1 MSTLLQ
7 SLQQSGPLAI
17 SILLLLLICSV
28 SVWTILISKILVWKK
43 YRSSNKDVLRN
54 FEEVNNLFQFIE
66 QTKQCS
72 EGPVQRFV
80 IDASQEIDQLKPLT
94 HSKIEYRSELIE
106 LLDRSFEAMVVHEE
120 LKLRTGQ
127 STLATISVTAPF
139 VGLLGTVLGVIDT
152 FQGISQ
158 LQSVELTVVG
168 PGISEA
174 LVATGAGLFAAIP
187 AVVAYNLFNAYIR
200 DSIEQIES
208 LSLKFLQ
215 RLHLQFLLTNEKKAT
230 RKDLSPTV
238 REFALICLMVYQY
251 LPKLGGSLNSDHFKR
266 MEHAKKLLTRIHD
279 ERGVSTLQQQL
290 HNAIEYVKTKPI
302 QAPDRGRKSREEREA
317 AEAVP
322 TFFKG
327 DVPEERDFKSNKDEK
342 EVQSNIF
349 SRNLPKDKE
358 F

>member
-1 MSTLLQ
+1 MSPLLQ

-72 EGPVQRFV
+72 EGPLQRFV

-106 LLDRSFEAMVVHEE
+106 LLERSFEAMVVHEE

-200 DSIEQIES
+200 DSVEQIES

-215 RLHLQFLLTNEKKAT
+215 RLHLQFLLTNEKK
-230 RKDLSPTV
+230 
-238 REFALICLMVYQY
+238 
-251 LPKLGGSLNSDHFKR
+251 N
-266 MEHAKKLLTRIHD
+266 
-279 ERGVSTLQQQL
+279 
-290 HNAIEYVKTKPI
+290 
-302 QAPDRGRKSREEREA
+302 
-317 AEAVP
+317 
-322 TFFKG
+322 
-327 DVPEERDFKSNKDEK
+327 
-342 EVQSNIF
+342 
-349 SRNLPKDKE
+349 
-358 F
+358 

>member
-1 MSTLLQ
+1 MSPLLQ

-17 SILLLLLICSV
+17 SILLLLLLCSV

-80 IDASQEIDQLKPLT
+80 IDASHEIDQLKPLT

-215 RLHLQFLLTNEKKAT
+215 RLHLQFLLTNEKK
-230 RKDLSPTV
+230 
-238 REFALICLMVYQY
+238 
-251 LPKLGGSLNSDHFKR
+251 N
-266 MEHAKKLLTRIHD
+266 
-279 ERGVSTLQQQL
+279 
-290 HNAIEYVKTKPI
+290 
-302 QAPDRGRKSREEREA
+302 
-317 AEAVP
+317 
-322 TFFKG
+322 
-327 DVPEERDFKSNKDEK
+327 
-342 EVQSNIF
+342 
-349 SRNLPKDKE
+349 
-358 F
+358 

>member
-1 MSTLLQ
+1 MSPLLQ

-43 YRSSNKDVLRN
+43 YRSSNKDVLRI
-54 FEEVNNLFQFIE
+54 FEEENNLVQFIE

-72 EGPVQRFV
+72 EGPLQRFV
-80 IDASQEIDQLKPLT
+80 IEANQEIDQIKPLT
-94 HSKIEYRSELIE
+94 ESKIEHRSELID
-106 LLDRSFEAMVVHEE
+106 LLDRSFEAMIVHEE

-187 AVVAYNLFNAYIR
+187 AVVAYNLFNSYIR

-215 RLHLQFLLTNEKKAT
+215 RLHLQFLLTNEKK
-230 RKDLSPTV
+230 
-238 REFALICLMVYQY
+238 
-251 LPKLGGSLNSDHFKR
+251 N
-266 MEHAKKLLTRIHD
+266 
-279 ERGVSTLQQQL
+279 
-290 HNAIEYVKTKPI
+290 
-302 QAPDRGRKSREEREA
+302 
-317 AEAVP
+317 
-322 TFFKG
+322 
-327 DVPEERDFKSNKDEK
+327 
-342 EVQSNIF
+342 
-349 SRNLPKDKE
+349 
-358 F
+358 

>member
-1 MSTLLQ
+1 MSPLLH

-43 YRSSNKDVLRN
+43 YRSSNTDVLRI
-54 FEEVNNLFQFIE
+54 FEEENNLVQFIE

-72 EGPVQRFV
+72 EGPLQRFV
-80 IDASQEIDQLKPLT
+80 IDANHEIDQVKPLT
-94 HSKIEYRSELIE
+94 QSKIEHRSELID
-106 LLDRSFEAMVVHEE
+106 LLDRSFEAMIVHEE

-187 AVVAYNLFNAYIR
+187 AVVAYNLFNSYIR
-200 DSIEQIES
+200 DSVEQIES

-215 RLHLQFLLTNEKKAT
+215 HLHLQFLLTNEKK
-230 RKDLSPTV
+230 
-238 REFALICLMVYQY
+238 
-251 LPKLGGSLNSDHFKR
+251 N
-266 MEHAKKLLTRIHD
+266 
-279 ERGVSTLQQQL
+279 
-290 HNAIEYVKTKPI
+290 
-302 QAPDRGRKSREEREA
+302 
-317 AEAVP
+317 
-322 TFFKG
+322 
-327 DVPEERDFKSNKDEK
+327 
-342 EVQSNIF
+342 
-349 SRNLPKDKE
+349 
-358 F
+358 

>member
-1 MSTLLQ
+1 MSPLLQ

-43 YRSSNKDVLRN
+43 YRSSNKVVLRI
-54 FEEVNNLFQFIE
+54 FEEENNLFKFIE
-66 QTKQCS
+66 QTKQCF

-80 IDASQEIDQLKPLT
+80 IDASQEIDLLKPLT
-94 HSKIEYRSELIE
+94 QSKNEYRSELID
-106 LLDRSFEAMVVHEE
+106 LLDRSFEAMLVHEE

-200 DSIEQIES
+200 DSIEQIEG

-215 RLHLQFLLTNEKKAT
+215 RLHLQLLLTNEKK
-230 RKDLSPTV
+230 
-238 REFALICLMVYQY
+238 
-251 LPKLGGSLNSDHFKR
+251 N
-266 MEHAKKLLTRIHD
+266 
-279 ERGVSTLQQQL
+279 
-290 HNAIEYVKTKPI
+290 
-302 QAPDRGRKSREEREA
+302 
-317 AEAVP
+317 
-322 TFFKG
+322 
-327 DVPEERDFKSNKDEK
+327 
-342 EVQSNIF
+342 
-349 SRNLPKDKE
+349 
-358 F
+358 

>member
-1 MSTLLQ
+1 MSPLLQ

-28 SVWTILISKILVWKK
+28 SVWTILISKILIWKK
-43 YRSSNKDVLRN
+43 YRSSNKNVLRN

-215 RLHLQFLLTNEKKAT
+215 RLHLQFLLTNEKK
-230 RKDLSPTV
+230 
-238 REFALICLMVYQY
+238 
-251 LPKLGGSLNSDHFKR
+251 N
-266 MEHAKKLLTRIHD
+266 
-279 ERGVSTLQQQL
+279 
-290 HNAIEYVKTKPI
+290 
-302 QAPDRGRKSREEREA
+302 
-317 AEAVP
+317 
-322 TFFKG
+322 
-327 DVPEERDFKSNKDEK
+327 
-342 EVQSNIF
+342 
-349 SRNLPKDKE
+349 
-358 F
+358 

>member
-1 MSTLLQ
+1 MSPLLL

-43 YRSSNKDVLRN
+43 YRSSNKDVLRI

-80 IDASQEIDQLKPLT
+80 IGASKEIDQLKPLT

-106 LLDRSFEAMVVHEE
+106 LLDRSFEAMIVYEE
-120 LKLRTGQ
+120 LKLRTAQ

-187 AVVAYNLFNAYIR
+187 AVFAYNLFNAFIR
-200 DSIEQIES
+200 DSVEQI
-208 LSLKFLQ
+208 
-215 RLHLQFLLTNEKKAT
+215 
-230 RKDLSPTV
+230 
-238 REFALICLMVYQY
+238 
-251 LPKLGGSLNSDHFKR
+251 
-266 MEHAKKLLTRIHD
+266 
-279 ERGVSTLQQQL
+279 
-290 HNAIEYVKTKPI
+290 
-302 QAPDRGRKSREEREA
+302 
-317 AEAVP
+317 
-322 TFFKG
+322 
-327 DVPEERDFKSNKDEK
+327 
-342 EVQSNIF
+342 
-349 SRNLPKDKE
+349 
-358 F
+358 

>member
-1 MSTLLQ
+1 MSPLLQ

-43 YRSSNKDVLRN
+43 YRSSNKDVLRI
-54 FEEVNNLFQFIE
+54 FEEENNLVQFIE

-72 EGPVQRFV
+72 EGPLQRFV
-80 IDASQEIDQLKPLT
+80 IDANHEIDQVKPLAQ
-94 HSKIEYRSELIE
+94 SKIEHRYELIY
-106 LLDRSFEAMVVHEE
+106 LLDRSFEAMIVHEE

-174 LVATGAGLFAAIP
+174 LVATGAGLFSAIP
-187 AVVAYNLFNAYIR
+187 AVVAYNLFNSYIR
-200 DSIEQIES
+200 DSVEQIES

-215 RLHLQFLLTNEKKAT
+215 RLHLQFLLTNEKK
-230 RKDLSPTV
+230 
-238 REFALICLMVYQY
+238 
-251 LPKLGGSLNSDHFKR
+251 N
-266 MEHAKKLLTRIHD
+266 
-279 ERGVSTLQQQL
+279 
-290 HNAIEYVKTKPI
+290 
-302 QAPDRGRKSREEREA
+302 
-317 AEAVP
+317 
-322 TFFKG
+322 
-327 DVPEERDFKSNKDEK
+327 
-342 EVQSNIF
+342 
-349 SRNLPKDKE
+349 
-358 F
+358 

>member
-1 MSTLLQ
+1 MSPLLQ

-17 SILLLLLICSV
+17 SILLLLLVCSV

-215 RLHLQFLLTNEKKAT
+215 RLHLQFLLTNEKK
-230 RKDLSPTV
+230 
-238 REFALICLMVYQY
+238 
-251 LPKLGGSLNSDHFKR
+251 N
-266 MEHAKKLLTRIHD
+266 
-279 ERGVSTLQQQL
+279 
-290 HNAIEYVKTKPI
+290 
-302 QAPDRGRKSREEREA
+302 
-317 AEAVP
+317 
-322 TFFKG
+322 
-327 DVPEERDFKSNKDEK
+327 
-342 EVQSNIF
+342 
-349 SRNLPKDKE
+349 
-358 F
+358 

>member
-1 MSTLLQ
+1 MSPLLQ

-28 SVWTILISKILVWKK
+28 SVWTILISRILVWKK
-43 YRSSNKDVLRN
+43 YRSSNKEALRI
-54 FEEVNNLFQFIE
+54 FEEVNSLFQFIE

-72 EGPVQRFV
+72 EGPVQKFV
-80 IDASQEIDQLKPLT
+80 MNASQEIDQLQPLT
-94 HSKIEYRSELIE
+94 QSKIEYRSELIE
-106 LLDRSFEAMVVHEE
+106 LLDRSFEAMIVHEE
-120 LKLRTGQ
+120 LELRTGQ

-187 AVVAYNLFNAYIR
+187 AVVAYNLFNAYIH

-215 RLHLQFLLTNEKKAT
+215 RLHLQFLLTNEKK
-230 RKDLSPTV
+230 
-238 REFALICLMVYQY
+238 
-251 LPKLGGSLNSDHFKR
+251 N
-266 MEHAKKLLTRIHD
+266 
-279 ERGVSTLQQQL
+279 
-290 HNAIEYVKTKPI
+290 
-302 QAPDRGRKSREEREA
+302 
-317 AEAVP
+317 
-322 TFFKG
+322 
-327 DVPEERDFKSNKDEK
+327 
-342 EVQSNIF
+342 
-349 SRNLPKDKE
+349 
-358 F
+358 

>member
-1 MSTLLQ
+1 MSPLLQ

-28 SVWTILISKILVWKK
+28 SVWTIFISKILVWKK
-43 YRSSNKDVLRN
+43 YRSSNKDVLRI
-54 FEEVNNLFQFIE
+54 FEEEDNLVQFIE

-72 EGPVQRFV
+72 EGPLQRFV
-80 IDASQEIDQLKPLT
+80 IDANHEIDQVKPLT
-94 HSKIEYRSELIE
+94 QSKIEHRSELID
-106 LLDRSFEAMVVHEE
+106 LLDRSFEAMIVHEE

-187 AVVAYNLFNAYIR
+187 AVVAYNLFNSYIR
-200 DSIEQIES
+200 DSVEQIES

-215 RLHLQFLLTNEKKAT
+215 RLHLQFLLTNEKK
-230 RKDLSPTV
+230 
-238 REFALICLMVYQY
+238 
-251 LPKLGGSLNSDHFKR
+251 N
-266 MEHAKKLLTRIHD
+266 
-279 ERGVSTLQQQL
+279 
-290 HNAIEYVKTKPI
+290 
-302 QAPDRGRKSREEREA
+302 
-317 AEAVP
+317 
-322 TFFKG
+322 
-327 DVPEERDFKSNKDEK
+327 
-342 EVQSNIF
+342 
-349 SRNLPKDKE
+349 
-358 F
+358 

>member
-1 MSTLLQ
+1 MSPLLQ

-28 SVWTILISKILVWKK
+28 SVWTIFISKILVWKK
-43 YRSSNKDVLRN
+43 YRSSNKDILRI
-54 FEEVNNLFQFIE
+54 FEEENNLVQFIE

-72 EGPVQRFV
+72 EGPLQRFV
-80 IDASQEIDQLKPLT
+80 IDANHEIDQVKPLT
-94 HSKIEYRSELIE
+94 QSKIEHRSELID
-106 LLDRSFEAMVVHEE
+106 LLDRSFEAMIVHEE

-187 AVVAYNLFNAYIR
+187 AVVAYNLFNSYIR
-200 DSIEQIES
+200 DSLEQIES

-215 RLHLQFLLTNEKKAT
+215 RLHLQFLLTNEKK
-230 RKDLSPTV
+230 
-238 REFALICLMVYQY
+238 
-251 LPKLGGSLNSDHFKR
+251 N
-266 MEHAKKLLTRIHD
+266 
-279 ERGVSTLQQQL
+279 
-290 HNAIEYVKTKPI
+290 
-302 QAPDRGRKSREEREA
+302 
-317 AEAVP
+317 
-322 TFFKG
+322 
-327 DVPEERDFKSNKDEK
+327 
-342 EVQSNIF
+342 
-349 SRNLPKDKE
+349 
-358 F
+358 

>member
-1 MSTLLQ
+1 MSPLLE

-215 RLHLQFLLTNEKKAT
+215 RLHLQFLLTNEKK
-230 RKDLSPTV
+230 
-238 REFALICLMVYQY
+238 
-251 LPKLGGSLNSDHFKR
+251 N
-266 MEHAKKLLTRIHD
+266 
-279 ERGVSTLQQQL
+279 
-290 HNAIEYVKTKPI
+290 
-302 QAPDRGRKSREEREA
+302 
-317 AEAVP
+317 
-322 TFFKG
+322 
-327 DVPEERDFKSNKDEK
+327 
-342 EVQSNIF
+342 
-349 SRNLPKDKE
+349 
-358 F
+358 

>member
-1 MSTLLQ
+1 MSPLLQ

-43 YRSSNKDVLRN
+43 YRSSNKNVLRI
-54 FEEVNNLFQFIE
+54 FEEENNLVQFIE
-66 QTKQCS
+66 ETKQCS
-72 EGPVQRFV
+72 EGPLQRFV
-80 IDASQEIDQLKPLT
+80 IDANHEIDQVKPLT
-94 HSKIEYRSELIE
+94 QLKIEHRSELID
-106 LLDRSFEAMVVHEE
+106 LLDRSFEAMIVHEE

-187 AVVAYNLFNAYIR
+187 AVVAYNLFNSYIR
-200 DSIEQIES
+200 DSVEQIES

-215 RLHLQFLLTNEKKAT
+215 RLHLQFLLTNEKK
-230 RKDLSPTV
+230 
-238 REFALICLMVYQY
+238 
-251 LPKLGGSLNSDHFKR
+251 N
-266 MEHAKKLLTRIHD
+266 
-279 ERGVSTLQQQL
+279 
-290 HNAIEYVKTKPI
+290 
-302 QAPDRGRKSREEREA
+302 
-317 AEAVP
+317 
-322 TFFKG
+322 
-327 DVPEERDFKSNKDEK
+327 
-342 EVQSNIF
+342 
-349 SRNLPKDKE
+349 
-358 F
+358 

>member
-1 MSTLLQ
+1 MSPLLQ

-28 SVWTILISKILVWKK
+28 SVWTILISKILVWRK
-43 YRSSNKDVLRN
+43 YRSSNKDVLRI
-54 FEEVNNLFQFIE
+54 FEEENNLVQFIE

-72 EGPVQRFV
+72 EGPLQRFV
-80 IDASQEIDQLKPLT
+80 IDANHEIDQVKPLT
-94 HSKIEYRSELIE
+94 QSKIEHRSELID
-106 LLDRSFEAMVVHEE
+106 LLDRSFEAMIVHEE

-187 AVVAYNLFNAYIR
+187 AVFAYNLFNSHIR
-200 DSIEQIES
+200 DSVEQIES

-215 RLHLQFLLTNEKKAT
+215 RLHLQFLLTNEKK
-230 RKDLSPTV
+230 
-238 REFALICLMVYQY
+238 
-251 LPKLGGSLNSDHFKR
+251 N
-266 MEHAKKLLTRIHD
+266 
-279 ERGVSTLQQQL
+279 
-290 HNAIEYVKTKPI
+290 
-302 QAPDRGRKSREEREA
+302 
-317 AEAVP
+317 
-322 TFFKG
+322 
-327 DVPEERDFKSNKDEK
+327 
-342 EVQSNIF
+342 
-349 SRNLPKDKE
+349 
-358 F
+358 

>member
-1 MSTLLQ
+1 MSPLLH

-43 YRSSNKDVLRN
+43 YRSSNTDVLRI
-54 FEEVNNLFQFIE
+54 FEEENNLVQFIE

-72 EGPVQRFV
+72 EGPLQRFV
-80 IDASQEIDQLKPLT
+80 IDANHEIDQVKPLT
-94 HSKIEYRSELIE
+94 QSQIEHRSELID
-106 LLDRSFEAMVVHEE
+106 LLDRSFEAMIVHEE

-187 AVVAYNLFNAYIR
+187 AVVAYNLFNSYIR
-200 DSIEQIES
+200 DSVEQIES

-215 RLHLQFLLTNEKKAT
+215 HLHLQFLLTNEKK
-230 RKDLSPTV
+230 
-238 REFALICLMVYQY
+238 
-251 LPKLGGSLNSDHFKR
+251 N
-266 MEHAKKLLTRIHD
+266 
-279 ERGVSTLQQQL
+279 
-290 HNAIEYVKTKPI
+290 
-302 QAPDRGRKSREEREA
+302 
-317 AEAVP
+317 
-322 TFFKG
+322 
-327 DVPEERDFKSNKDEK
+327 
-342 EVQSNIF
+342 
-349 SRNLPKDKE
+349 
-358 F
+358 

>member
-1 MSTLLQ
+1 MSPLLQ

-43 YRSSNKDVLRN
+43 YRSSNKVVLRI
-54 FEEVNNLFQFIE
+54 FEEENNLVKFIE
-66 QTKQCS
+66 QTKQCF

-80 IDASQEIDQLKPLT
+80 IDASQEIDLLKPLT
-94 HSKIEYRSELIE
+94 HSKNEYRSELID
-106 LLDRSFEAMVVHEE
+106 LLDRSFEAMLVHEE

-215 RLHLQFLLTNEKKAT
+215 RLHLQILLTNEKK
-230 RKDLSPTV
+230 
-238 REFALICLMVYQY
+238 
-251 LPKLGGSLNSDHFKR
+251 N
-266 MEHAKKLLTRIHD
+266 
-279 ERGVSTLQQQL
+279 
-290 HNAIEYVKTKPI
+290 
-302 QAPDRGRKSREEREA
+302 
-317 AEAVP
+317 
-322 TFFKG
+322 
-327 DVPEERDFKSNKDEK
+327 
-342 EVQSNIF
+342 
-349 SRNLPKDKE
+349 
-358 F
+358 

>member
-1 MSTLLQ
+1 MSPLLQ

-43 YRSSNKDVLRN
+43 YRSSNKDVLRI
-54 FEEVNNLFQFIE
+54 FEELNNLFQFIE

-72 EGPVQRFV
+72 EGPLQRFV

-187 AVVAYNLFNAYIR
+187 AVVAYNLFNAYIH

-215 RLHLQFLLTNEKKAT
+215 RLHLQILLTNEKK
-230 RKDLSPTV
+230 
-238 REFALICLMVYQY
+238 
-251 LPKLGGSLNSDHFKR
+251 N
-266 MEHAKKLLTRIHD
+266 
-279 ERGVSTLQQQL
+279 
-290 HNAIEYVKTKPI
+290 
-302 QAPDRGRKSREEREA
+302 
-317 AEAVP
+317 
-322 TFFKG
+322 
-327 DVPEERDFKSNKDEK
+327 
-342 EVQSNIF
+342 
-349 SRNLPKDKE
+349 
-358 F
+358 

>member
-1 MSTLLQ
+1 MSPLLQ

-215 RLHLQFLLTNEKKAT
+215 RLHLQFLLTNEK
-230 RKDLSPTV
+230 
-238 REFALICLMVYQY
+238 
-251 LPKLGGSLNSDHFKR
+251 N
-266 MEHAKKLLTRIHD
+266 
-279 ERGVSTLQQQL
+279 
-290 HNAIEYVKTKPI
+290 N
-302 QAPDRGRKSREEREA
+302 
-317 AEAVP
+317 
-322 TFFKG
+322 
-327 DVPEERDFKSNKDEK
+327 
-342 EVQSNIF
+342 
-349 SRNLPKDKE
+349 
-358 F
+358 

>member
-1 MSTLLQ
+1 MSPLLH

-43 YRSSNKDVLRN
+43 YRSSNKDVLRI
-54 FEEVNNLFQFIE
+54 FEEENNLVQFIE

-72 EGPVQRFV
+72 EGPLQRFV
-80 IDASQEIDQLKPLT
+80 IDANHEIDQVKPLT
-94 HSKIEYRSELIE
+94 QSKIEHRSELID
-106 LLDRSFEAMVVHEE
+106 LLDRSFEAMIVHEE

-187 AVVAYNLFNAYIR
+187 AVVAYNLFNSYIR
-200 DSIEQIES
+200 DSVEQIES

-215 RLHLQFLLTNEKKAT
+215 HLHLQFLLTNEKK
-230 RKDLSPTV
+230 
-238 REFALICLMVYQY
+238 
-251 LPKLGGSLNSDHFKR
+251 N
-266 MEHAKKLLTRIHD
+266 
-279 ERGVSTLQQQL
+279 
-290 HNAIEYVKTKPI
+290 
-302 QAPDRGRKSREEREA
+302 
-317 AEAVP
+317 
-322 TFFKG
+322 
-327 DVPEERDFKSNKDEK
+327 
-342 EVQSNIF
+342 
-349 SRNLPKDKE
+349 
-358 F
+358 

>member
-1 MSTLLQ
+1 MSPLLQ

-94 HSKIEYRSELIE
+94 HSKIEYRSELVE

-215 RLHLQFLLTNEKKAT
+215 RLHLQFLLTNEKK
-230 RKDLSPTV
+230 
-238 REFALICLMVYQY
+238 
-251 LPKLGGSLNSDHFKR
+251 N
-266 MEHAKKLLTRIHD
+266 
-279 ERGVSTLQQQL
+279 
-290 HNAIEYVKTKPI
+290 
-302 QAPDRGRKSREEREA
+302 
-317 AEAVP
+317 
-322 TFFKG
+322 
-327 DVPEERDFKSNKDEK
+327 
-342 EVQSNIF
+342 
-349 SRNLPKDKE
+349 
-358 F
+358 

>member
-1 MSTLLQ
+1 MSPLLQ

-28 SVWTILISKILVWKK
+28 SVWTILISKVLVWKK
-43 YRSSNKDVLRN
+43 YRSSNKDILRI
-54 FEEVNNLFQFIE
+54 FEEENNLVQFIE

-72 EGPVQRFV
+72 EGPLQRFV
-80 IDASQEIDQLKPLT
+80 IDANHEIDQVKPLT
-94 HSKIEYRSELIE
+94 QSKIEHRSELID
-106 LLDRSFEAMVVHEE
+106 LLDRSFEAMIVHEE

-187 AVVAYNLFNAYIR
+187 AVVAYNLFNSYIR
-200 DSIEQIES
+200 DSVEQIES

-215 RLHLQFLLTNEKKAT
+215 RLHLQFLLTNEKK
-230 RKDLSPTV
+230 
-238 REFALICLMVYQY
+238 
-251 LPKLGGSLNSDHFKR
+251 N
-266 MEHAKKLLTRIHD
+266 
-279 ERGVSTLQQQL
+279 
-290 HNAIEYVKTKPI
+290 
-302 QAPDRGRKSREEREA
+302 
-317 AEAVP
+317 
-322 TFFKG
+322 
-327 DVPEERDFKSNKDEK
+327 
-342 EVQSNIF
+342 
-349 SRNLPKDKE
+349 
-358 F
+358 

>member
-1 MSTLLQ
+1 MSPLLH

-43 YRSSNKDVLRN
+43 YRSSNKDVLRI
-54 FEEVNNLFQFIE
+54 FEEENNLVQFIE

-72 EGPVQRFV
+72 EGPLQRFV
-80 IDASQEIDQLKPLT
+80 IDANHEIDQVKPLT
-94 HSKIEYRSELIE
+94 QSKIEHRSELID
-106 LLDRSFEAMVVHEE
+106 LLDRSFEAMIVHEE

-187 AVVAYNLFNAYIR
+187 AVVAYNLFNSYIR
-200 DSIEQIES
+200 DSVEQIES
-208 LSLKFLQ
+208 LSLKILQ
-215 RLHLQFLLTNEKKAT
+215 RLHLQFLLTNEKK
-230 RKDLSPTV
+230 
-238 REFALICLMVYQY
+238 
-251 LPKLGGSLNSDHFKR
+251 N
-266 MEHAKKLLTRIHD
+266 
-279 ERGVSTLQQQL
+279 
-290 HNAIEYVKTKPI
+290 
-302 QAPDRGRKSREEREA
+302 
-317 AEAVP
+317 
-322 TFFKG
+322 
-327 DVPEERDFKSNKDEK
+327 
-342 EVQSNIF
+342 
-349 SRNLPKDKE
+349 
-358 F
+358 

>member
-1 MSTLLQ
+1 MSPLLQ

-28 SVWTILISKILVWKK
+28 SVWTIFISKILVWKK
-43 YRSSNKDVLRN
+43 YRSSNKDILRI
-54 FEEVNNLFQFIE
+54 FEEENNLVQFIE

-72 EGPVQRFV
+72 EGPLQRFV
-80 IDASQEIDQLKPLT
+80 IDANHEIDQVKPLT
-94 HSKIEYRSELIE
+94 QSQIEHRSELID
-106 LLDRSFEAMVVHEE
+106 LLDRSFEAMIVHEE

-187 AVVAYNLFNAYIR
+187 AVVAYNLFNSYIR
-200 DSIEQIES
+200 DSVEQIES

-215 RLHLQFLLTNEKKAT
+215 RLHLQFLLTNEKK
-230 RKDLSPTV
+230 
-238 REFALICLMVYQY
+238 
-251 LPKLGGSLNSDHFKR
+251 N
-266 MEHAKKLLTRIHD
+266 
-279 ERGVSTLQQQL
+279 
-290 HNAIEYVKTKPI
+290 
-302 QAPDRGRKSREEREA
+302 
-317 AEAVP
+317 
-322 TFFKG
+322 
-327 DVPEERDFKSNKDEK
+327 
-342 EVQSNIF
+342 
-349 SRNLPKDKE
+349 
-358 F
+358 

>member
-1 MSTLLQ
+1 MSPLLQ

-187 AVVAYNLFNAYIR
+187 AVVAYNLFNSYIR
-200 DSIEQIES
+200 DSVEQIES

-215 RLHLQFLLTNEKKAT
+215 RLHLQFLLTNEKK
-230 RKDLSPTV
+230 
-238 REFALICLMVYQY
+238 
-251 LPKLGGSLNSDHFKR
+251 N
-266 MEHAKKLLTRIHD
+266 
-279 ERGVSTLQQQL
+279 
-290 HNAIEYVKTKPI
+290 
-302 QAPDRGRKSREEREA
+302 
-317 AEAVP
+317 
-322 TFFKG
+322 
-327 DVPEERDFKSNKDEK
+327 
-342 EVQSNIF
+342 
-349 SRNLPKDKE
+349 
-358 F
+358 

>member
-1 MSTLLQ
+1 MSPLLQ

-215 RLHLQFLLTNEKKAT
+215 RLHLQFLLKNEKK
-230 RKDLSPTV
+230 
-238 REFALICLMVYQY
+238 
-251 LPKLGGSLNSDHFKR
+251 N
-266 MEHAKKLLTRIHD
+266 
-279 ERGVSTLQQQL
+279 
-290 HNAIEYVKTKPI
+290 
-302 QAPDRGRKSREEREA
+302 
-317 AEAVP
+317 
-322 TFFKG
+322 
-327 DVPEERDFKSNKDEK
+327 
-342 EVQSNIF
+342 
-349 SRNLPKDKE
+349 
-358 F
+358 

>member
-1 MSTLLQ
+1 MSPLLQ

-43 YRSSNKDVLRN
+43 YRSSDKNILRI

-215 RLHLQFLLTNEKKAT
+215 RLHLQFLLTNEKK
-230 RKDLSPTV
+230 
-238 REFALICLMVYQY
+238 
-251 LPKLGGSLNSDHFKR
+251 N
-266 MEHAKKLLTRIHD
+266 
-279 ERGVSTLQQQL
+279 
-290 HNAIEYVKTKPI
+290 
-302 QAPDRGRKSREEREA
+302 
-317 AEAVP
+317 
-322 TFFKG
+322 
-327 DVPEERDFKSNKDEK
+327 
-342 EVQSNIF
+342 
-349 SRNLPKDKE
+349 
-358 F
+358 

>member
-1 MSTLLQ
+1 MSPLLQ

-28 SVWTILISKILVWKK
+28 SVWTIFISKILVWKK
-43 YRSSNKDVLRN
+43 YRSSNKDVLRI
-54 FEEVNNLFQFIE
+54 FEEENNLVQFIE

-72 EGPVQRFV
+72 EGPLQRFV
-80 IDASQEIDQLKPLT
+80 IDANHEIDQVKPLT
-94 HSKIEYRSELIE
+94 QSKIEHRSELID
-106 LLDRSFEAMVVHEE
+106 LLDRSFEAMIVHEE

-187 AVVAYNLFNAYIR
+187 AVVAYNLFNSYIH
-200 DSIEQIES
+200 DSVEQIES

-215 RLHLQFLLTNEKKAT
+215 RLHLQFLLTNEKK
-230 RKDLSPTV
+230 
-238 REFALICLMVYQY
+238 
-251 LPKLGGSLNSDHFKR
+251 N
-266 MEHAKKLLTRIHD
+266 
-279 ERGVSTLQQQL
+279 
-290 HNAIEYVKTKPI
+290 
-302 QAPDRGRKSREEREA
+302 
-317 AEAVP
+317 
-322 TFFKG
+322 
-327 DVPEERDFKSNKDEK
+327 
-342 EVQSNIF
+342 
-349 SRNLPKDKE
+349 
-358 F
+358 

>member
-1 MSTLLQ
+1 MSPLLH

-43 YRSSNKDVLRN
+43 YRSSNTDVLRI
-54 FEEVNNLFQFIE
+54 FEEENNLVQFIE

-72 EGPVQRFV
+72 EGPLQRFV
-80 IDASQEIDQLKPLT
+80 IDANHEIDQVKPLT
-94 HSKIEYRSELIE
+94 QSQIEHRSELID
-106 LLDRSFEAMVVHEE
+106 LLDRSFEAMIVHEE

-187 AVVAYNLFNAYIR
+187 AVVAYNLFNSYIR
-200 DSIEQIES
+200 DSVEQIES

-215 RLHLQFLLTNEKKAT
+215 RLHLQFLLTNEKK
-230 RKDLSPTV
+230 
-238 REFALICLMVYQY
+238 
-251 LPKLGGSLNSDHFKR
+251 N
-266 MEHAKKLLTRIHD
+266 
-279 ERGVSTLQQQL
+279 
-290 HNAIEYVKTKPI
+290 
-302 QAPDRGRKSREEREA
+302 
-317 AEAVP
+317 
-322 TFFKG
+322 
-327 DVPEERDFKSNKDEK
+327 
-342 EVQSNIF
+342 
-349 SRNLPKDKE
+349 
-358 F
+358 